1 MPGDRARAG
10 GEAGAGELVVD
21 RVLEAHVD
29 PADGVGQR
37 VEAHEVD
44 LGVVVDG
51 QPREVADRAHQLLA
65 TRLGGADVDLAR
77 VGDAGLHQPVGL
89 VGLRA
94 RVRRIDLVAAEGPGD
109 RDVAVA
115 RDREGHRAA
124 AVVGHPHQDHR
135 VGVDDAVRGAGAD
148 RAQRVV
154 GQRPGPARRCG
165 CRPRPAGCRSR
176 RPRRR
181 RRGRRRAPRTSPW
194 SPRAPPRPCRTGRT
208 RAPRAR
214 SSRGAACG
222 RSTAGRAR
230 AGRRRGP
237 GRAGAG
243 PAAAGTRD
251 GGRAPAPARRV
262 VAARR
267 GPARGRGRGAAGAG
281 RRGRSSSG
289 GTAPSG
295 RRGRA
300 LVVPLV
306 DRDDPRTSTDG
317 VESSARSR
325 RRRRAGS
332 RSGTVGVDVDVD
344 VGRPARTSGAAA
356 GGRGA
361 VAAGRIATGLFASGP
376 AGLVVVHRPGLPPR
390 AGPRAALDLVHR
402 RPGVRSTPATG
413 SVRARDPWSPAS
425 RGPGGRRGSQIR
437 RPLTGSGLLTRT
449 TARRRVVATAGQM
462 SISNALPTR
471 VSRGGRDP
479 RPVTRRVRCP
489 P

>member
-77 VGDAGLHQPVGL
+77 VGDAGLHQPVRL

-154 GQRPGPARRCG
+154 GQRLSLRVGAAVDPDQQDVGRAVRGVADGAVAERPGRAHGARE
-165 CRPRPAGCRSR
+165 R
-176 RPRRR
+176 RPGRAGQGEHEHREHDHR
-181 RRGRRRAPRTSPW
+181 EAQRAADRPPAALGRDVVAARG
-194 SPRAPPRPCRTGRT
+194 
-208 RAPRAR
+208 
-214 SSRGAACG
+214 
-222 RSTAGRAR
+222 GRAR
-230 AGRRRGP
+230 GPRRRGP
-237 GRAGAG
+237 GTSVALPLPLPQRARLAG
-243 PAAAGTRD
+243 
-251 GGRAPAPARRV
+251 
-262 VAARR
+262 VAVA
-267 GPARGRGRGAAGAG
+267 GRGSRAAGAVVVG
-281 RRGRSSSG
+281 RDGAVGAPRPGLGRPLGGPRRPPHLDRRGGELREV
-289 GTAPSG
+289 AAAQAG
-295 RRGRA
+295 RFA
-300 LVVPLV
+300 LG
-306 DRDDPRTSTDG
+306 DG
-317 VESSARSR
+317 
-325 RRRRAGS
+325 
-332 RSGTVGVDVDVD
+332 GVDVDVD

-361 VAAGRIATGLFASGP
+361 VAAGRIATGLFALGP

-413 SVRARDPWSPAS
+413 SVRARNPWSPAS